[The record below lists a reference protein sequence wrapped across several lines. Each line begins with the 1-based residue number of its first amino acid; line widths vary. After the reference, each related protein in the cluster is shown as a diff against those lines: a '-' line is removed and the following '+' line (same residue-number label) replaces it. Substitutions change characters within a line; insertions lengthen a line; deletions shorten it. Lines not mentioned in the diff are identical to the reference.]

1 MSTWK
6 INLSG
11 TNIPVYSLGFIGPA
25 TTQVGNVTR
34 NECFVESVESLNP
47 YEGDGTPINFLNSS
61 HTMTDGFLVNS
72 YNNLVDFTAYASNG
86 TSWVSVSTLERKVQ
100 YATVAYYSDG
110 TKCCDLP
117 AGSKVYLKST
127 GAAGTNNRNYIA
139 VTKVITASGTPYTFS
154 SGDGYVDLTYNN
166 RWINVGSIL
175 LRKV

>member
-1 MSTWK
+1 MSKWM

-11 TNIPVYSLGFIGPA
+11 ENIPVYSLGFIGPA
-25 TTQVGNVTR
+25 TTQVGNVTK
-34 NECFVESVESLNP
+34 NECFVESIESENP
-47 YEGDGTPINFLNSS
+47 YEGDGTPIHFLNSS

-86 TSWVSVSTLERKVQ
+86 TSWVSVSTPERKVQ
-100 YATVAYYSDG
+100 YDTVAYYADG
-110 TKCCDLP
+110 SKCCDLP

-127 GAAGTNNRNYIA
+127 GAAGTTNHNYIA
-139 VTKVITASGTPYTFS
+139 VTKVITASGKTYNFS
-154 SGDGYVDLTYNN
+154 GHGFVDLTYNN